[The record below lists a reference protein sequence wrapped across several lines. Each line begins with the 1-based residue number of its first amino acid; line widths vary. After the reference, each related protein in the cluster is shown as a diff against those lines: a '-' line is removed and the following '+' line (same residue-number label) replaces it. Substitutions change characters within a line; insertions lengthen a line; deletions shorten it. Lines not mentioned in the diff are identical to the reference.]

1 MPASY
6 PTIPARSRLLDMDE
20 SKLQR
25 PKADDVPIIGDYSE
39 RQNARLRATGA
50 PAAAAARAPRAESQ
64 RSDER
69 VLLDPRDVRRYRQ
82 RAGERQRKGP
92 LAQFLRYVP
101 LVVILAIAVLVYSNL
116 DSLRGMTIGF
126 SLPASRGISLR
137 GEGDGAAGA
146 GGESAAVAVEA
157 PVVVG
162 DEAALHPEAGAN
174 DVTPEPDA
182 ATAAPPA
189 EADEPPRQTDATSPA
204 DTDAPPPPDT
214 AAPADDSSVARHP
227 SRPDDASVVSGGAA
241 VEPPEAPAEPERFE
255 FGGSLQTVSESDASA
270 AVLVLRSGGRRAAAS
285 ITWWTTNGTAT
296 AGIDYADLGEVVLP
310 FPAGAQNRTIRVPI
324 VGDRVAE
331 GPENFYVHF
340 TTGDPAFEPRRIE
353 VVINDDD

>member
-1 MPASY
+1 
-6 PTIPARSRLLDMDE
+6 LLDMDE

-50 PAAAAARAPRAESQ
+50 PPAAAPRAPRAESQ

-101 LVVILAIAVLVYSNL
+101 LVVILATAVLVYSNL

-126 SLPASRGISLR
+126 SLPSSRGISLR

-174 DVTPEPDA
+174 DATPEPDA
-182 ATAAPPA
+182 ATAAAPA

-204 DTDAPPPPDT
+204 HADATPPPDADAT
-214 AAPADDSSVARHP
+214 PPADTEPADDSSVARQ
-227 SRPDDASVVSGGAA
+227 DEASVVSGGAA

-255 FGGSLQTVSESDASA
+255 FGGSLQTVSESDPSA

-340 TTGDPAFEPRRIE
+340 TTGDPAFEPGRIE

>member
-1 MPASY
+1 
-6 PTIPARSRLLDMDE
+6 MDE

-25 PKADDVPIIGDYSE
+25 PKADDVPLVGDYSKQ
-39 RQNARLRATGA
+39 QNARLRATGA
-50 PAAAAARAPRAESQ
+50 PPAAPAPVPRAESQ
-64 RSDER
+64 RSDQR

-92 LAQFLRYVP
+92 LAQVLRYVP
-101 LVVILAIAVLVYSNL
+101 IVVILATAVLVYWNL
-116 DSLRGMTIGF
+116 DSLRGMTVGF
-126 SLPASRGISLR
+126 SLPASRGIPLR
-137 GEGDGAAGA
+137 GDRDGAAGA
-146 GGESAAVAVEA
+146 GTEPAGVAVEA

-162 DEAALHPEAGAN
+162 DDAALLPETDAAG
-174 DVTPEPDA
+174 VPEPDP
-182 ATAAPPA
+182 ATAAAPA
-189 EADEPPRQTDATSPA
+189 E
-204 DTDAPPPPDT
+204 TDAPPAGTDAPRGET
-214 AAPADDSSVARHP
+214 AVPADDSTVASRHA
-227 SRPDDASVVSGGAA
+227 SSPDDDRAAVPGGAA
-241 VEPPEAPAEPERFE
+241 AEPPPPAAPAEPERFE

-270 AVLVLRSGGRRAAAS
+270 AVLVLRSGGRRAASS

-340 TTGDPAFEPRRIE
+340 TAGDAAFEPARIE